1 MMTFQ
6 NDSTLQDAS
15 PQKWSVSLLLLI
27 LAIVFFLFSID
38 MVAGSLTMLGG
49 DTAQSIL
56 LATSNP
62 FIGLFIG
69 LLSTALI
76 QSSSTVT
83 SMIVAVVASG
93 YLTLPN
99 AIPMVMGANVGT
111 TLTSTLV
118 SLGFVNKRNQFRKA
132 ISAGSMHDFFNIFTV
147 LLLFP
152 LEFYYGTLSSLAE
165 SLTSLLSGLAL
176 SGNEPLSVG
185 SYSFSSLSQWLIGIL
200 PANFFTIV
208 ISLAMLFGSIKFLS
222 NVIYSRLIGKSK
234 DQLRRYVF
242 RNPYKSFGWGTL
254 ITAGVQ
260 SSSITTSLMVPLVA
274 SGRVSLQK
282 AFPFILGAN
291 IGTTITALIAAFNR
305 TEAALSIALVHMLFN
320 LIGVLIFLPFPVLRR
335 IPVQVAYRFGA
346 MTLDSR
352 LIGFSY
358 IIFTFFLMPFTL
370 IYINRDS
377 NERQEFKYHI
387 TEVAL
392 VDVDR
397 TIVKNSDNT
406 KRNAQF
412 LVYEADQGEVLNF
425 DKALPDT
432 SFTLPDS
439 DLTQYVGFTG
449 TTIYNLNAASIGKDD
464 LGGEY
469 SLHVLTDTASYH
481 RQGIDMSDLTLLEKV
496 YANPMSVYSKAHI
509 LIDSTSKML
518 VSAHY
523 YDQGEK
529 LIKSVELESVR

>member
-1 MMTFQ
+1 MTFQ
-6 NDSTLQDAS
+6 NDSTIES
-15 PQKWSVSLLLLI
+15 GTPQKWWASLLLLL
-27 LAIVFFLFSID
+27 LAIIFFLFSID

-49 DTAQSIL
+49 ETAQSIL

-99 AIPMVMGANVGT
+99 AIPIVMGANVGT

-132 ISAGSMHDFFNIFTV
+132 LSAGSMHDFFNIFTV

-152 LEFYYGTLSSLAE
+152 LEYYYGTLSYLAE
-165 SLTSLLSGLAL
+165 SLTTLLSGLAF
-176 SGNEPLSVG
+176 SGNEPITIG
-185 SYSFSSLSQWLIGIL
+185 NFSFSSLSRFLIGIL
-200 PANFFTIV
+200 PANFITIL
-208 ISLAMLFGSIKFLS
+208 ISFAMLFASIKFLS
-222 NVIYSRLIGKSK
+222 KVIYSRLIGKSK
-234 DQLRRYVF
+234 DQLRRFVF

-274 SGRVSLQK
+274 SGRVSLQNG
-282 AFPFILGAN
+282 FPFILGAN

-305 TEAALSIALVHMLFN
+305 TEAALTIALVHMLFN
-320 LIGVLIFLPFPVLRR
+320 LIGVLIFLPWPVIRR
-335 IPVQVAYRFGA
+335 IPVKVAYRFGA
-346 MTLDSR
+346 WTLDSR

-377 NERQEFKYHI
+377 TESQEYKYHI
-387 TEVAL
+387 TDQYQGDSEK
-392 VDVDR
+392 
-397 TIVKNSDNT
+397 TIVMNKDNV
-406 KRNAQF
+406 KQSAQI
-412 LVYEADQGEVLNF
+412 LVFEGEHDPGLKFDQE
-425 DKALPDT
+425 LPDT
-432 SFTLPDS
+432 SFFAPTDARAQFISFDGSKAYSVADS
-439 DLTQYVGFTG
+439 M
-449 TTIYNLNAASIGKDD
+449 GKDE
-464 LGGEY
+464 LGEY
-469 SLHVLTDTASYH
+469 STHLISDTMSYH
-481 RQGIDMSDLTLLEKV
+481 KKGVDLNSLILIEKV
-496 YANPMSVYSKAHI
+496 YTHPTQGYTKAHL
-509 LIDSTSKML
+509 LIDSTTKML

-523 YDQGEK
+523 YDKAEK